1 MSSDL
6 EAIANELKR
15 LQRDGIDRV
24 FVEDNTLEQL
34 SCAKELLNANR
45 NKETLD
51 RDSSAVVEGS
61 KAKKAP
67 TTTASNT
74 AEQKKTQFPKAP
86 KIQLSKGDSGTQMA
100 SLGEMIHTSE
110 LCLAQLKEP
119 EKVVLGAGS
128 TDADILFCG
137 EAPSV
142 DEALTGEPFIGKAGN
157 LLSKIIT
164 AMGLT
169 RESTYLT
176 YIMKWRPSHNK
187 PYGERPATGEEI
199 AYCMS
204 YLRAQIDIIK
214 PKVIVALGNAAAK
227 GLIGDEL
234 DQNFSDARGTWSS
247 FQGIPVI
254 ITFHPSY
261 LLRNDTLKTK
271 RLVWEDMLQV
281 MEKCGLNISEKQRA
295 FFLSKV

>member
-1 MSSDL
+1 MIRASDL
-6 EAIANELKR
+6 C
-15 LQRDGIDRV
+15 Q
-24 FVEDNTLEQL
+24 
-34 SCAKELLNANR
+34 
-45 NKETLD
+45 
-51 RDSSAVVEGS
+51 
-61 KAKKAP
+61 
-67 TTTASNT
+67 
-74 AEQKKTQFPKAP
+74 
-86 KIQLSKGDSGTQMA
+86 
-100 SLGEMIHTSE
+100 
-110 LCLAQLKEP
+110 AQLKEP

-128 TDADILFCG
+128 TAADILFCG
-137 EAPSV
+137 EAPGV

-214 PKVIVALGNAAAK
+214 PRVIVALGNAAAK
-227 GLIGDEL
+227 GLLGDEL
-234 DQNFSDARGTWSS
+234 GQNFSDVRGTWFS

-271 RLVWEDMLQV
+271 RLAWEDMLQV

>member
-1 MSSDL
+1 MPSDL

-34 SCAKELLNANR
+34 NCAKELLNANR

-67 TTTASNT
+67 TATASNT

-271 RLVWEDMLQV
+271 RLAWEDMLQV

>member
-15 LQRDGIDRV
+15 LQRDGIDRI
-24 FVEDNTLEQL
+24 FVEDDTLERL
-34 SCAKELLNANR
+34 SCAKELLNTNR
-45 NKETLD
+45 NKEILD
-51 RDSSAVVEGS
+51 KDSSAIVEGS
-61 KAKKAP
+61 KEKKVP
-67 TTTASNT
+67 TTTTPNT
-74 AEQKKTQFPKAP
+74 AEQKKAQFPKAP
-86 KIQLSKGDSGTQMA
+86 KIQLREGDAGTQMA
-100 SLGEMIHTSE
+100 SLDGMINTSD

-128 TDADILFCG
+128 TTADILFCG
-137 EAPSV
+137 EAPNV

-176 YIMKWRPSHNK
+176 HIMKWRPSHNK

-199 AYCMS
+199 AYCMP
-204 YLRAQIDIIK
+204 YLKAQIGIIK

-234 DQNFSDARGTWSS
+234 GQNFSDARGTWSS

-271 RLVWEDMLQV
+271 RLAWEDMLQV

>member
-15 LQRDGIDRV
+15 LQRDGIDRI
-24 FVEDNTLEQL
+24 FVEDDTLEQL
-34 SCAKELLNANR
+34 SCAKELLNTNR
-45 NKETLD
+45 NKEILD
-51 RDSSAVVEGS
+51 KDSSAMVEGS
-61 KAKKAP
+61 KVEKVH
-67 TTTASNT
+67 TTTNSNR
-74 AEQKKTQFPKAP
+74 AEQKKAQFRKTP
-86 KIQLSKGDSGTQMA
+86 KIQLNKGDAGTQIA
-100 SLGEMIHTSE
+100 LLDEMIHASD
-110 LCLAQLKEP
+110 LCRAQLKEP

-128 TDADILFCG
+128 TAADILFCG

-157 LLSKIIT
+157 LLYKIIT

-199 AYCMS
+199 AFCMS

-227 GLIGDEL
+227 GLLGDEL
-234 DQNFSDARGTWSS
+234 GQNFSDARGTWFS

-271 RLVWEDMLQV
+271 RLAWEDMLQV
-281 MEKCGLNISEKQRA
+281 MEKCGLDISEKQRA

>member
-15 LQRDGIDRV
+15 LQRDGIDRI
-24 FVEDNTLEQL
+24 FVEDDTLEQL
-34 SCAKELLNANR
+34 SCAKELLNTNR
-45 NKETLD
+45 NKEALD
-51 RDSSAVVEGS
+51 KDSSAIVEGS
-61 KAKKAP
+61 KEKKVP
-67 TTTASNT
+67 TTTTSNT
-74 AEQKKTQFPKAP
+74 AEQKKAQFPKAP
-86 KIQLSKGDSGTQMA
+86 KIQLREGDAGTQMA
-100 SLGEMIHTSE
+100 SLDETIHTSD

-128 TDADILFCG
+128 TTADILFCG
-137 EAPSV
+137 EAPNV
-142 DEALTGEPFIGKAGN
+142 DEALTGEPFSGKAGN

-176 YIMKWRPSHNK
+176 HIMKWRPSHNK

-199 AYCMS
+199 AYCMP
-204 YLRAQIDIIK
+204 YLKAQIDIIK

-234 DQNFSDARGTWSS
+234 GQNFSDARGTWSS

-271 RLVWEDMLQV
+271 RLAWEDMLQV

>member
-1 MSSDL
+1 
-6 EAIANELKR
+6 
-15 LQRDGIDRV
+15 
-24 FVEDNTLEQL
+24 
-34 SCAKELLNANR
+34 
-45 NKETLD
+45 
-51 RDSSAVVEGS
+51 VEGS
-61 KAKKAP
+61 KEKKVL
-67 TTTASNT
+67 TTTTSNT
-74 AEQKKTQFPKAP
+74 AEQKKAQFPKAP
-86 KIQLSKGDSGTQMA
+86 KIQLREGDAGTQMA
-100 SLGEMIHTSE
+100 SLDETIHTSD

-128 TDADILFCG
+128 TTADILFCG
-137 EAPSV
+137 EAPNV

-176 YIMKWRPSHNK
+176 HIMKWRPSHNK

-199 AYCMS
+199 AYCMP
-204 YLRAQIDIIK
+204 YLKAQIDIIK

-234 DQNFSDARGTWSS
+234 GQNFSDARGTWSS

-271 RLVWEDMLQV
+271 RLAWEDMLQV